1 METWLKQLEKILG
14 LDLNLGKEADKIAST
29 WSIMWERIGD
39 NGGNA
44 LGILRE
50 QFAQVFG
57 PPILS
62 VMGKLFKFIDS
73 HQDEIRNFFTGIRD
87 NLSPVISKIWASIR
101 DAYPD
106 IRAFALEVWGELQ
119 RHWQAIAPAARMIG
133 DGILNIAKA
142 VGSFLK
148 EHPRLV
154 ATVISGAVAWKTYSL
169 ASQGVSVV
177 GNLIGGATKLAQG
190 HIHRLNAI
198 ILENARLQKTLQPAS
213 LGISRVFSTIG
224 RAAFAAVPAIGTMGA
239 SLMAAIV
246 PALPVM
252 LPAIAAAAGI
262 AAMGLSSTEIGSR
275 SKRSLSIILRRF
287 ATP

>member
-1 METWLKQLEKILG
+1 M
-14 LDLNLGKEADKIAST
+14 
-29 WSIMWERIGD
+29 
-39 NGGNA
+39 
-44 LGILRE
+44 
-50 QFAQVFG
+50 
-57 PPILS
+57 
-62 VMGKLFKFIDS
+62 
-73 HQDEIRNFFTGIRD
+73 
-87 NLSPVISKIWASIR
+87 
-101 DAYPD
+101 
-106 IRAFALEVWGELQ
+106 WGELQ
-119 RHWQAIAPAARMIG
+119 RHWQAIAPAAQIVG

-169 ASQGVSVV
+169 AAQGVSVI

-198 ILENARLQKTLQPAS
+198 ILENARLQKTLQSAS
-213 LGISRVFSTIG
+213 LGISRVFGTIG

-252 LPAIAAAAGI
+252 LPVIAAAAGI
-262 AAMGLSSTEIGSR
+262 AGMGL
-275 SKRSLSIILRRF
+275 IIYRNWEPIKAFFVDNFETIRNTLMVVFPALGNLLVGF
-287 ATP
+287 AGVIK